1 MEIRLVLWYDKE
13 KSEQER
19 FVARAITSFI
29 QDGILMASDAPD
41 ISYVR
46 HTCSSSVVRLP
57 VSMDIFYGA
66 ENSRNSN
73 FINFYRFHPEV

>member
-29 QDGILMASDAPD
+29 QDGILVASDAPD

-57 VSMDIFYGA
+57 RGRLPVSMDIFL
-66 ENSRNSN
+66 R
-73 FINFYRFHPEV
+73 RRKLP